1 VANAE
6 YQQLVQFLQG
16 QFPQIEGRFTQIE
29 GRFTHIEGRF
39 TQNDRRFDGLETE
52 LRAFRGEVLGHFDEI
67 YRRLERLEQEYFA
80 ITQALR
86 RIETLLADE
95 QRRREVIEESVADL
109 KRQVTAI
116 QARIAELEAR
126 LRQ

>member
-1 VANAE
+1 VTNGE
-6 YQQLVQFLQG
+6 YQQLVELLQG
-16 QFPQIEGRFTQIE
+16 QFTQI
-29 GRFTHIEGRF
+29 
-39 TQNDRRFDGLETE
+39 DSRFDRLETE
-52 LRAFRGEVLGHFDEI
+52 LRDFRSDVLGHFDEL
-67 YRRLERLEQEYFA
+67 YRRLDRLEQEYYA

-109 KRQVTAI
+109 KRQVAAI

-126 LRQ
+126 LRD